1 MSGSFS
7 VEDLL
12 SQAAKGA
19 VQPLPMAAPAP
30 ETRASAP
37 TTSTPT
43 ESAAPAFDIEDAL
56 TKATQGKLPQPP
68 KPVEE
73 PGDSFS
79 NVVGAIPSGLYSGV
93 ASIANAPTALWNLG
107 ARGVQALGGP
117 NLSLQPPINPN
128 PTNYQPQGPIAR
140 GVQNASEAV
149 SQTAGMGA
157 AGKLISPLLRAGSG
171 IRAGMEAVSNT
182 SPGVLAASA
191 GGAAAEEPVA
201 NQVPESLKPVARL
214 ATNLGVGGLT
224 AGLESA
230 VGNIGRSSITPE
242 AANLANLAV
251 NNYQIPLR
259 AAQVSDNRL
268 VKQADSVLKSVPFS
282 GYSGVDDEVRSSM
295 QRAISRTFGEDAD
308 KITPQLLN
316 TASKRIGSGLD
327 EVEGNNALNFD
338 NGLTNDLAAIESGA
352 RNGLTD
358 EEYGVVSRQINNI
371 LSKVQPGDTI
381 QGETYGNLMGHN
393 SPLSRAAANTNPN
406 ISTYANDIKNALRD
420 SLQRSLSPDDAAKYT
435 ALRTQYKNLKTIE
448 PLTQQADIVGGASPS
463 TGDINF
469 NNLRAAVNKSYPNAS
484 RANPGDIP
492 LNDLADVA
500 QRFLKELPS
509 SQTAERSNMMR
520 WIERIGALA
529 GGGGFVGEHFGIPVH
544 EYIGPSALAG
554 AAGAVVPPWLV
565 ARGASAALRSEGLA
579 NRVINRALNP
589 KTPLQAGV
597 EGMQGAAVPLAT
609 TAGIRQLEPSD
620 APPTA
625 RNPTTGL
632 PEYSLKA
639 NQQAAEG
646 DMAHKL
652 AGQLVDGS
660 LADHGALSSFV
671 NQNKR
676 ELRAQFG
683 GQGIQNLMKVGALV
697 RRATQEQEPSTVL
710 SAILKGANPQI
721 WAQSGNDPQSLIA
734 KAIASPQLTQ
744 ALAMKSKGLL
754 NKIGQNRIITLLGG
768 SDALDDSSVRPN
780 RNGAGNRSILG
791 AVDNS
796 GSIPGG
802 GKPVRQQVAGTG
814 GVAPDSQRG
823 SGAESPILP
832 PQAQSPR
839 IANRV
844 GV

>member
-12 SQAAKGA
+12 SQASRGA
-19 VQPLPMAAPAP
+19 VQPLPMAAPMP
-30 ETRASAP
+30 EP
-37 TTSTPT
+37 P
-43 ESAAPAFDIEDAL
+43 AAAQPSVPNFDVGDAL
-56 TKATQGKLPQPP
+56 TKATKGQLPQPP
-68 KPVEE
+68 KQVEE
-73 PGDSFS
+73 PGDNFS
-79 NVVGAIPSGLYSGV
+79 NVAGAVPSGLYSGV
-93 ASIANAPTALWNLG
+93 ASVVNAPTALWNLG
-107 ARGVQALGGP
+107 ARGVRYLGGP
-117 NLSLQPPINPN
+117 EISLEPPINPN
-128 PTNYQPQGPIAR
+128 PTNYQAQGPIAR

-149 SQTAGMGA
+149 SQTAAMGA
-157 AGKLISPLLRAGSG
+157 AGKLISPLLKTGSGLRAGL
-171 IRAGMEAVSNT
+171 EAASNT

-191 GGAAAEEPVA
+191 GGAAAEEPVTR
-201 NQVPESLKPVARL
+201 NVPEPLKPVAKL

-230 VGNIGRSSITPE
+230 AGSLGRASSTPE
-242 AANLANLAV
+242 AANLANLAR
-251 NNYQIPLR
+251 NAYGIPLR
-259 AAQVSDNRL
+259 AAQVSDNRM

-282 GYSGVDDEVRSSM
+282 GYNGVDDEVRSAM
-295 QRAISRTFGEDAD
+295 QRAISKTFGEDAD

-316 TASKRIGSGLD
+316 NASKRIGAGLD
-327 EVEGNNALNFD
+327 QVEANNSVNFD
-338 NGLTNDLAAIESGA
+338 NGLVHDLASIESGA

-371 LSKVQPGDTI
+371 LSKVQPNNTI

-393 SPLSRAAANTNPN
+393 SPLSRATMNTNPN

-420 SLQRSLSPDDAAKYT
+420 SLQRSLNPDDAAQYT

-544 EYIGPSALAG
+544 EVLGPSAIAG
-554 AAGAVVPPWLV
+554 AAGAVVPPWLA
-565 ARGASAALRSEGLA
+565 ARGLSAALRSEGMA
-579 NRVINRALNP
+579 NRVIDRALNP

-597 EGMQGAAVPLAT
+597 EGVQGAAVPLAT
-609 TAGIRQLEPSD
+609 TAGIRQLEPPE

-625 RNPTTGL
+625 RNPATGL
-632 PEYSLKA
+632 PEFSLKA
-639 NQQAAEG
+639 NQQAAAG
-646 DMAHKL
+646 DMAQRL
-652 AGQLVDGS
+652 ASEMVDGS
-660 LADHGALSSFV
+660 LADHGALNDYV

-676 ELRAQFG
+676 DLRAQFG
-683 GQGIQNLMKVGALV
+683 GQGIQNIMKVGALV
-697 RRATQEQEPSTVL
+697 RRATQEQTPSTVL
-710 SAILKGANPQI
+710 SAILKGGNPDILSQV
-721 WAQSGNDPQSLIA
+721 GNDPQSLIA

-744 ALAMKSKGLL
+744 ALSMKAGGTVS
-754 NKIGQNRIITLLGG
+754 KIGQSRIITLLGG

-780 RNGAGNRSILG
+780 RSGAGNRAVLGNSDNGG
-791 AVDNS
+791 AVS
-796 GSIPGG
+796 GG
-802 GKPVRQQVAGTG
+802 GKSVRQPAQGAGG
-814 GVAPDSQRG
+814 GSTDIQRG
-823 SGAESPILP
+823 TDAESSVP
-832 PQAQSPR
+832 PAQAQPPR